1 MISILLKNMTREIKG
16 MRFYTITLGS
26 RTSIG
31 FDAQRKR
38 LSDESIEED
47 DFNCTLDADFG
58 DSNGLKPF
66 IEHFATEVNTQPAVH
81 VVIDEGMLP
90 KTAEAIRKRI
100 AGDEIS
106 RFHAICGKARINLE
120 L

>member
-1 MISILLKNMTREIKG
+1 MVKRL
-16 MRFYTITLGS
+16 RFHTITLGENAS
-26 RTSIG
+26 PR
-31 FDAQRKR
+31 FYDQRHS
-38 LSDESIEED
+38 LSDTYLREQ
-47 DFNCTLDADFG
+47 DFHSMLEGDFG
-58 DSNGLKPF
+58 EDRKNAMAL
-66 IEHFATEVNTQPAVH
+66 IQYFAEEVNTKSDVH

-100 AGDEIS
+100 AGDEMG